1 MSNWFCSDS
10 YVHPTTPPPVPP
22 TEPSL
27 YSASRK
33 KGMGVASI
41 SGGEGFAMGVAI
53 GAIAAILVLAALVRK
68 QFGVT
73 SGAYF
78 KCLNYFHTG

>member
-1 MSNWFCSDS
+1 
-10 YVHPTTPPPVPP
+10 
-22 TEPSL
+22 
-27 YSASRK
+27 
-33 KGMGVASI
+33 MGVASI